1 MVRYYG
7 WYSNRSMG
15 QRRKEG
21 MPRPEDRLPGK
32 EDIVN
37 FTVLDISDYEPR
49 RVPSRTWRELI
60 KKVWEVDPLTCP
72 QCGSEMRIISLI
84 QDPDVIRRIL
94 EHLGLWRQDTGSR
107 CKKPKPGYG
116 SVVHEDF
123 DDGWSGYEEP
133 TITFH

>member
-1 MVRYYG
+1 MAG
-7 WYSNRSMG
+7 TQTG
-15 QRRKEG
+15 QKGRRKEG
-21 MPRPEDRLPGK
+21 MLRPGDRLPGK
-32 EDIVN
+32 EDSVD
-37 FTVLDISDYEPR
+37 FTVLDISDYEPPR
-49 RVPSRTWRELI
+49 APSRSWRELI

-123 DDGWSGYEEP
+123 DDGWPGYEKP